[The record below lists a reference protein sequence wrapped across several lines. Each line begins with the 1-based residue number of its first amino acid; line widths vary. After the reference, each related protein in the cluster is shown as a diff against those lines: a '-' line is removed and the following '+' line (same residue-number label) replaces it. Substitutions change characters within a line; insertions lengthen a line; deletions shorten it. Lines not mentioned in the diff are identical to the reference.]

1 MNENSINDKKIR
13 YINKKRNTLGTEEFI
28 DSGMKINENKND
40 DKYELGCSSVK
51 KKKKLA
57 YSSR

>member
-51 KKKKLA
+51 KKK
-57 YSSR
+57 S